1 MSTSGSTSFNP
12 VRDQIINRALRLVGA
27 YASTDSPRPE
37 QSRDA
42 SETLNMMLKSWQ
54 IDGYLWLKE
63 TTVLQLFSGQ
73 VQYDLGVGTPEMYSQ
88 GSVPPTKSNVLT
100 YTYFSGNWYVTLP
113 LSLDIASFTNSKVW
127 FVNGSGDLAFSTNCS
142 YNAVT
147 GELVALATFAVNP
160 LIDSSW
166 TVFLLATG
174 TVSYTSRPTRVFTA
188 MRKNVISGY
197 EVPMTL
203 IARDD
208 YFRLPNK
215 QSRGVP
221 VQLYY
226 DPQLVLGQISVWPAP
241 SSGDDVLV
249 LNVDR
254 TIQDMLS
261 DLNTFDLPQE
271 WSEAISTNL
280 AAKIAPEYGIPLG
293 ERQLLNQDAAQLK
306 ANIESYSRD
315 NASTFFGVTTY
326 GN

>member
-12 VRDQIINRALRLVGA
+12 VRDQIVNRALRLVGA

-63 TTVLQLFSGQ
+63 TTTLQLFSGQ
-73 VQYDLGVGTPEMYSQ
+73 TQYDLGVGTPELYYQ
-88 GSVPPTKSNVLT
+88 GSSTPAPLQIVSALYFLGDVILTVASTAGLPGISSPYWLADSNGLYGKYMCTKITATELT
-100 YTYFSGNWYVTLP
+100 
-113 LSLDIASFTNSKVW
+113 
-127 FVNGSGDLAFSTNCS
+127 
-142 YNAVT
+142 
-147 GELVALATFAVNP
+147 
-160 LIDSSW
+160 IDSTFLANPGIDSAW
-166 TVFLLATG
+166 TLYHTP
-174 TVSYTSRPTRVFTA
+174 TVTTSYTSRPTRVFTA
-188 MRKNVISGY
+188 TRKNVSSGY
-197 EVPMTL
+197 EVPVTL

-215 QSRGVP
+215 LSSGVP

-226 DPQLVLGQISVWPAP
+226 DPQLVLGQINVWPAP
-241 SSGDDVLV
+241 SSEDDVLV

-254 TIQDMLS
+254 TIQDMVS